1 MQQRVAGGTGA
12 GSLAV
17 VRAVFITVAA
27 ILLMTGCSRTSA
39 VVAKAEQAGCRS
51 VLAEY
56 QRVGTRTVLSMS
68 ARECRQDGDDALLP
82 AAEALDVLQR
92 SAWQARAAPFDTIYA
107 TVYRVAEA
115 PDDVLRSSAVETDR
129 ATATSRWGSRSADL
143 DSASRRAGRP
153 EVSWVLLFGA
163 AAVGW
168 LVVVATV
175 VKAVRAGRVVIVYI
189 MR

>member
-1 MQQRVAGGTGA
+1 M
-12 GSLAV
+12 
-17 VRAVFITVAA
+17 RAVFIAVAA
-27 ILLMTGCSRTSA
+27 VLFVAGCSPTST
-39 VVAKAEQAGCRS
+39 VVARAEQAGCRS

-56 QRVGTRTVLSMS
+56 QRVATRTVLSMS

-115 PDDVLRSSAVETDR
+115 PDDVLRASAVETDR
-129 ATATSRWGSRSADL
+129 ATATSRWGSRPADL
-143 DSASRRAGRP
+143 DSESRRAGGSEAP
-153 EVSWVLLFGA
+153 WVLLFGA
-163 AAVGW
+163 AAAGW
-168 LVVVATV
+168 LVVMAIV
-175 VKAVRAGRVVIVYI
+175 VKAVRAGRVVIVYV